1 MSNRIYSPPD
11 QNDWE
16 EKEGELGMSE
26 IYLYYN
32 GKLLET
38 FTASSSEKALASLNK
53 LVKFEVIINN
63 ESDRFVFNAK
73 LDPNYKFISS
83 DNIDRGVK
91 F

>member
-63 ESDRFVFNAK
+63 ESDRVVFNTK
-73 LDPNYKFISS
+73 LDQNYKFISS
-83 DNIDRGVK
+83 DNIDRG
-91 F
+91 

>member
-63 ESDRFVFNAK
+63 ESDRIVFNGK

-83 DNIDRGVK
+83 DNIDRG
-91 F
+91 

>member
-83 DNIDRGVK
+83 DNIDKGVK

>member
-63 ESDRFVFNAK
+63 ESDRVVFNAK
-73 LDPNYKFISS
+73 LDPNYKFILS
-83 DNIDRGVK
+83 DNIDMGVK

>member
-63 ESDRFVFNAK
+63 ESDRVVFNAK
-73 LDPNYKFISS
+73 LDPNYKFILS

>member
-1 MSNRIYSPPD
+1 MPNRIYSPPD

-63 ESDRFVFNAK
+63 ESDRVVFNTK

-83 DNIDRGVK
+83 DNIDRG
-91 F
+91 

>member
-1 MSNRIYSPPD
+1 MSNRIYFPPD

-32 GKLLET
+32 DKLLET
-38 FTASSSEKALASLNK
+38 FTASSSEKALALLNK
-53 LVKFEVIINN
+53 SVKFEVIINN
-63 ESDRFVFNAK
+63 ESDRVVFNVK

>member
-63 ESDRFVFNAK
+63 ESDRVVFNAK
-73 LDPNYKFISS
+73 LDPNYKIISS
-83 DNIDRGVK
+83 DNIDRG
-91 F
+91 

>member
-1 MSNRIYSPPD
+1 MSNRIFSPPD

-63 ESDRFVFNAK
+63 ESDRVVFNAK
-73 LDPNYKFISS
+73 LDLNYKFISS
-83 DNIDRGVK
+83 DNIDRG
-91 F
+91 

>member
-16 EKEGELGMSE
+16 EKEGELGMGE

-38 FTASSSEKALASLNK
+38 FTASTSEKAVASLNK
-53 LVKFEVIINN
+53 SVKFEVIINN
-63 ESDRFVFNAK
+63 ESSRFVFNAK

-83 DNIDRGVK
+83 DNIDRG
-91 F
+91 

>member
-32 GKLLET
+32 GKLLDT

-63 ESDRFVFNAK
+63 ESDRVVFNTK

-83 DNIDRGVK
+83 DNIERG
-91 F
+91 

>member
-63 ESDRFVFNAK
+63 ESDRVVFNAK
-73 LDPNYKFISS
+73 LDPNYKFILS
-83 DNIDRGVK
+83 DNIDRG
-91 F
+91 

>member
-38 FTASSSEKALASLNK
+38 FTASGSEKALASLNK

-63 ESDRFVFNAK
+63 ESDRVVFNTK

-83 DNIDRGVK
+83 DNIDRG
-91 F
+91 

>member
-63 ESDRFVFNAK
+63 ESDRVVFNTK

-83 DNIDRGVK
+83 DNIDRG
-91 F
+91 

>member
-38 FTASSSEKALASLNK
+38 FTASSREKALASLNK

-63 ESDRFVFNAK
+63 ESDRVVFNTK

-83 DNIDRGVK
+83 DNIDRR
-91 F
+91 

>member
-38 FTASSSEKALASLNK
+38 ITASTSEKALASLNK

-63 ESDRFVFNAK
+63 ESDRVVFNVK

-83 DNIDRGVK
+83 NNIDRG
-91 F
+91 

>member
-1 MSNRIYSPPD
+1 
-11 QNDWE
+11 
-16 EKEGELGMSE
+16 MSE

-63 ESDRFVFNAK
+63 ESDRVVFNAK
-73 LDPNYKFISS
+73 LDPNYKFILS
-83 DNIDRGVK
+83 DNIDRG
-91 F
+91 